1 MTGNGKRDEAI
12 PERTAKLHL
21 PRGVFGTPTMRYGGE
36 PEIRHMLRTVA
47 DALRDAGSPTPRL
60 DAEVLLAHVLGVS
73 RAQLYARL
81 RDPWPTEA
89 LEPYGALL
97 RRRLAGEPV
106 AYLVGH
112 KDFYGLDL
120 QVDPRVLIP
129 RPETEELVGRVLAA
143 LPLDAIGPVAD
154 IGTGS
159 GAIAIALAV
168 HRPALR
174 VVAVDLSAEALDVAR
189 ANAARYDVAERIS
202 WRQGD
207 LLEPLSAPVAGIA
220 ANLPYTVLDEVDPD
234 VREWEPVLALDGG
247 GPLGTGLIARLLA
260 GAPRVLPPDGWV
272 ALEIG
277 YNQAAAVERLARAAF
292 PTAVVQ
298 VYPDVEERDRVVW
311 VQTADHAD

>member
-1 MTGNGKRDEAI
+1 
-12 PERTAKLHL
+12 
-21 PRGVFGTPTMRYGGE
+21 
-36 PEIRHMLRTVA
+36 MLQTVA

-81 RDPWPTEA
+81 RDPWPAEA

-120 QVDPRVLIP
+120 QVDARVLIP

-143 LPLDAIGPVAD
+143 LPLGAAGPVAD

-174 VVAVDLSAEALDVAR
+174 VIAVDISAAALDVAR
-189 ANAARYDVAERIS
+189 ANAALYHVGERIA

-207 LLEPLSAPVAGIA
+207 LLAPITEPLAGIA
-220 ANLPYTVLDEVDPD
+220 ANLPYTVLAEVEPG
-234 VREWEPVLALDGG
+234 VRDWEPVLALDGG
-247 GPLGTGLIARLLA
+247 PLGTDLIARLLA
-260 GAPRVLPPDGWV
+260 QAPRALRPGGWV

-277 YNQAAAVERLARAAF
+277 MDQAAAVERLARGAF
-292 PTAVVQ
+292 PAATVQ
-298 VYPDVEERDRVVW
+298 VYQDVEERDRVVW
-311 VQTADHAD
+311 VQTAGHAD

>member
-1 MTGNGKRDEAI
+1 VR
-12 PERTAKLHL
+12 
-21 PRGVFGTPTMRYGGE
+21 FGGE
-36 PEIRHMLRTVA
+36 PEIRHMLQTVA
-47 DALRDAGSPTPRL
+47 DALRDAGSPTSRL

-73 RAQLYARL
+73 RGQLYARL

-112 KDFYGLDL
+112 KDFYGLDFL
-120 QVDPRVLIP
+120 VDPRVLIP
-129 RPETEELVGRVLAA
+129 RPETEELVGHVLAA
-143 LPLDAIGPVAD
+143 LPLGAAGPVAD

-174 VVAVDLSAEALDVAR
+174 VIAVDLSADALDVAR
-189 ANAARYDVAERIS
+189 GNAVRCGVSERTI

-207 LLEPLSAPVAGIA
+207 LLDPITEPLAGIA
-220 ANLPYTVLDEVDPD
+220 ANLPYTVLDEVEPG
-234 VREWEPVLALDGG
+234 VRDWEPVLALEGG
-247 GPLGTGLIARLLA
+247 GPLGTDVIARLLDQ
-260 GAPRVLPPDGWV
+260 APRVLRPGGWI

-277 YNQAAAVERLARAAF
+277 YNQAAEVERLARALF
-292 PTAVVQ
+292 PGAAVQ
-298 VYPDVEERDRVVW
+298 IYQDVEERDRVLW
-311 VQTADHAD
+311 VQTDSHAD